1 MVFSFCCCVQLHSR
15 QDDSCLDEDDML
27 IDERNLE
34 LEMIVLV
41 FLEDGHPSFEEDVK
55 QVLSEQYS
63 ARFML
68 TLKS

>member
-41 FLEDGHPSFEEDVK
+41 FLDTEKYLK
-55 QVLSEQYS
+55 QAEVQLC
-63 ARFML
+63 
-68 TLKS
+68 